1 MLFGII
7 LNKTVLGK
15 IFGNYIYIVL
25 HLSKQKQ
32 YNMKTKLLHLRIE
45 EDLLKELEKLA
56 ESNSLSVSAQVR
68 MLIKHGLLK

>member
-1 MLFGII
+1 M
-7 LNKTVLGK
+7 
-15 IFGNYIYIVL
+15 L